1 MTASYRIA
9 VSRKRS
15 AFSFDM
21 LSPDFETWCYRDWC
35 VAELLNFATSVRP
48 LKPKGDFCRKNQV
61 QKSKIRDRHLRH
73 FAGPDRRRRKCLSQA
88 LGF

>member
-1 MTASYRIA
+1 MRRERSRQSKSMTASYRIA

-35 VAELLNFATSVRP
+35 VAELLSFATEPVT
-48 LKPKGDFCRKNQV
+48 LILQEKICRKNRV
-61 QKSKIRDRHLRH
+61 
-73 FAGPDRRRRKCLSQA
+73 RKLNLCD
-88 LGF
+88 